1 MVKNYILFLRGF
13 DGLVSCS
20 ASFLTYLQSAS
31 EHTNHQH
38 GHGQVIGKHI
48 PPWLQH
54 PEGRLLLRE
63 LSELCHR
70 NHVSE
75 KREVTGE
82 FIYLY
87 TQHTALFT
95 AFENSAPTCR
105 IQ

>member
-1 MVKNYILFLRGF
+1 M
-13 DGLVSCS
+13 SCS

-31 EHTNHQH
+31 EHTDHQH

-63 LSELCHR
+63 LPELCHR

-75 KREVTGE
+75 KREVTGD
-82 FIYLY
+82 FWLCSLGAPCPDLLY
-87 TQHTALFT
+87 PLGVC
-95 AFENSAPTCR
+95 S
-105 IQ
+105 